1 MMSSKRYTDEFKK
14 EAIKQVTERGYP
26 ASEVARRLGVSTHSL
41 YAWLREVG
49 LDRESRKAEKQAD
62 LAAEVTRLR
71 AELRRVEEER
81 DILKKAAAYFA
92 KVSG

>member
-1 MMSSKRYTDEFKK
+1 MSSKRYTDEFKQ

-26 ASEVARRLGVSTHSL
+26 ASEVARRLGVTTHSL
-41 YAWLREVG
+41 YAWLREAGVN
-49 LDRESRKAEKQAD
+49 RETRRAEKQAD
-62 LAAEVTRLR
+62 LAAENTRLR